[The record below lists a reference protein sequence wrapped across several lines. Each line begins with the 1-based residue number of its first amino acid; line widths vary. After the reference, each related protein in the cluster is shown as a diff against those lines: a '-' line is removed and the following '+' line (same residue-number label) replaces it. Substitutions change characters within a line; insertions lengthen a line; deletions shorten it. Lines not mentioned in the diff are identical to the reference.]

1 MLGIGEEGLAV
12 HQLNDHL
19 AIPEGIQN
27 IGVVLCLIIGQLQ
40 LIGHILQPLNV
51 VVALGAKVAGQLV
64 RVILMAR
71 HIGSQRGHADHAAAV
86 IQNGAGGIHDTA
98 ILLQRVIRKER
109 TVVVLLDVGTVLITV
124 GDILSQDHILFF
136 LGLLRKRLLF
146 GGLCLLGFLRL
157 LGLLRKGLFLLR
169 V

>member
-1 MLGIGEEGLAV
+1 MLGIGKEGLAV
-12 HQLNDHL
+12 HQLDDHL

-71 HIGSQRGHADHAAAV
+71 HIGSQRGHADHATAV
-86 IQNGAGGIHDTA
+86 IQNGAGGIHDAA
-98 ILLQRVIRKER
+98 ILLQGVIREEG
-109 TVVVLLDVGTVLITV
+109 TVVVLLDVGTILIIV

-136 LGLLRKRLLF
+136 LSLLRQRLLF